1 MPFCPSLARNARR
14 KVCLPLAYLW
24 KWPPPYSFLGSA
36 PPPLVSS
43 DMEVLHPARPPLF
56 VSSNTTLHFHHLHLH
71 SFRATRRFC
80 TFTTPTATLLLPGNA
95 EVLHLHHPPTLVSS
109 NAEVLHPPPP
119 PPPLLHSFRA
129 TRSFCAL
136 HLCSEVLG
144 STTTATTYTSTRFE
158 PRGGSAFTTTT
169 T

>member
-80 TFTTPTATLLLPGNA
+80 PFTTPPSPLLVLSLSHA
-95 EVLHLHHPPTLVSS
+95 EVLDS
-109 NAEVLHPPPP
+109 PPPP
-119 PPPLLHSFRA
+119 PRLR
-129 TRSFCAL
+129 
-136 HLCSEVLG
+136 VD
-144 STTTATTYTSTRFE
+144 
-158 PRGGSAFTTTT
+158 
-169 T
+169 